1 MIERLACVV
10 QDYAWG
16 HREAIAVLQGRA
28 PTGEPEAELWMGAH
42 PKAPSVLADGRSLD
56 VAVADDPLHWL
67 GDAVVERFGAWPF
80 LCKILAAAEPLS
92 IQAHPSA
99 EQAAAGFAREDA
111 AGVDRGAPERTYR
124 DPNHKPELICALTS
138 FEALC
143 GFRDLGEVRQR
154 VDGWADPVFD
164 PLRHHLAASGDDE
177 SVLGETVAWLLS
189 GGETVTA
196 IADALGRPGSPDP
209 VAASI
214 AEHYP
219 GDPGVVV
226 SVLLNHLILA
236 PGQAVF
242 LGAGN
247 LHAYLRG
254 VGVELMANSDNV
266 VRGGLT
272 PKHVDLDELQ
282 RVVEF
287 RPLTPDVQ
295 TASGADHR
303 FRSGVDEFALT
314 RLEVAD
320 GDEVPCSVVGPELVV
335 VTDGRLT
342 LVPADG
348 PPLELAAGEVVAVPA
363 ATGSWRAKGAGIG
376 WRATVNG

>member
-1 MIERLACVV
+1 MLERLTCVV

-16 HREAIAVLQGRA
+16 DRAAIATIQGRE
-28 PTGEPEAELWMGAH
+28 PDGGPEAELWMGAH
-42 PKAPSVLADGRSLD
+42 PKAPSVLDDGRSLD
-56 VAVADDPLHWL
+56 VAVADDPTHWL
-67 GDAVVERFGAWPF
+67 GTAVADRFGAWPF

-124 DPNHKPELICALTS
+124 DPNHKPELICALTP

-143 GFRDLGEVRQR
+143 GFRHLDEVRQR
-154 VDGWADPVFD
+154 VDGWPDPVFD
-164 PLRHHLAASGDDE
+164 PLRHHLAAPGDDE
-177 SVLGETVAWLLS
+177 TVLGDTVAWLL
-189 GGETVTA
+189 GGSDDVVA
-196 IADALGRPGSPDP
+196 IAHALGADGSPDP

-214 AEHYP
+214 AGHYP

-226 SVLLNHLILA
+226 SVLLNHLVLE

-287 RPLTPDVQ
+287 RPLAPDVQ
-295 TASGADHR
+295 TAAGVAHR
-303 FRSGVDEFALT
+303 FRSGVEEFALT
-314 RLEVAD
+314 RLALGD
-320 GDEVPCSVVGPELVV
+320 GDEVTCAVVGPELVV

-342 LVPADG
+342 LVPDVG
-348 PPLELAAGEVVAVPA
+348 PPLELGPGEVAAVPA
-363 ATGSWRAKGAGIG
+363 ATGSWRAMGVGTG